1 MAARRQS
8 LLEMEA
14 GADGRGTAPYVQEQ
28 GTSCVPV
35 LPHTVSSQEVAP
47 SQKSRPR
54 VNREPSDDTSLDELG
69 ATSTQK
75 TEKCISQSCT
85 LPQSL
90 CHCLHSSG
98 DFLPKWIHFC
108 LLKRHG
114 LCWSLFSH
122 PLSWVKSLKKC
133 LGTQDTRQPV
143 LFGYP
148 QSTGKGIPESHSQNQ
163 YLLAQWGMVSALIET
178 LCLLIT
184 IGGRLWW
191 LTDVPRTPLEQSEN
205 RAPTSSDKLLIFLT
219 LCYPEMILS
228 FATAPPAFPVWKPLC
243 SH

>member
-1 MAARRQS
+1 MGVGSKEAEC

-28 GTSCVPV
+28 GTLCVPV

-98 DFLPKWIHFC
+98 DFLPK
-108 LLKRHG
+108 
-114 LCWSLFSH
+114 
-122 PLSWVKSLKKC
+122 
-133 LGTQDTRQPV
+133 
-143 LFGYP
+143 
-148 QSTGKGIPESHSQNQ
+148 
-163 YLLAQWGMVSALIET
+163 
-178 LCLLIT
+178 
-184 IGGRLWW
+184 
-191 LTDVPRTPLEQSEN
+191 
-205 RAPTSSDKLLIFLT
+205 
-219 LCYPEMILS
+219 
-228 FATAPPAFPVWKPLC
+228 
-243 SH
+243 